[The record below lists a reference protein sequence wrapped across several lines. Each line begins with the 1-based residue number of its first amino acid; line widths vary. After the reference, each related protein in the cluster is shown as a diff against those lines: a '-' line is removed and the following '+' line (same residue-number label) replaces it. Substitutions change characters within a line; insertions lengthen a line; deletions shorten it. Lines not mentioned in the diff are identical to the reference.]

1 MLKVDIQNSFDGF
14 QLDACFTAD
23 TGVLALFGRSGAGK
37 STILS
42 AIAGLIKPDQGRIDL
57 DGKCLFDRKQNIDVP
72 AHQRGLAMVFQNDHL
87 FPHMDVKSNLLY
99 GRWAGGRTSKID
111 FDKVVQILGLDPLL
125 DRKPGKLSGGEKQRV
140 SIGRAVLSDPKLL
153 LLDEPLASLDVERRR
168 RLLSFFRT
176 IRSEFKIP
184 MIFVSHDP
192 DDVIELS
199 DHMVLIDQGQII
211 QHGSVPEVF
220 ASQMMQSILG
230 EQGQGVV
237 IDGQIEGFDASY
249 QLANVRLKS
258 DGPDGS
264 HLLLHVNEADIGRP
278 LRMFIRAR
286 DVAIALTRPVGMS
299 LQNCL
304 PVSIVHIEQV
314 SMAHMNIICDC
325 DGQVLRAQ
333 ITRKSCDELGLELG
347 AKVFALIKSVA
358 LT

>member
-1 MLKVDIQNSFDGF
+1 MLKVDIQNSFGGF
-14 QLDACFTAD
+14 QLNARFTAD
-23 TGVLALFGRSGAGK
+23 AGVTALFGRSGAGK

-42 AIAGLIKPDQGRIDL
+42 AIAGLIKPDQGRIEL
-57 DGKCLFDRKQNIDVP
+57 DGACLFDRGLNIDLA
-72 AHQRGLAMVFQNDHL
+72 AHKRGLAMVFQNDHL

-99 GRWAGGRTSKID
+99 GQWAGGRKAAID
-111 FDKVVQILGLDPLL
+111 FDHVVHILGLDPLL

-168 RLLSFFRT
+168 RLVSFFQT

-199 DHMVLIDQGQII
+199 DHMVLIEQGQII
-211 QHGSVPEVF
+211 QQGSVPEVF
-220 ASQMMQSILG
+220 ASQTMQNILG
-230 EQGQGVV
+230 EQGEGVV
-237 IDGQIEGFDASY
+237 IDGEIESFDPSY

-258 DGPDGS
+258 DADESS
-264 HLLLHVNEADIGRP
+264 HLLLHVKQADIGRS

-304 PVSIVHIEQV
+304 PVSIFAIEQV
-314 SMAHMNIICDC
+314 SAAHMNITCDC
-325 DGQVLRAQ
+325 DGQVLRAR

-358 LT
+358 LA